1 MPALSLTLA
10 ASLLLLT
17 ALLVFP
23 RRRPAY
29 SHVRHTISE
38 LGEVGSRDGRAV
50 SLGVFMP
57 VGLLLGTVALL
68 TREAHPN
75 AALLAAC
82 VGVGYAVAA
91 FFPCDPGSPLEGSA
105 RQGVHNLGGAVE
117 YVGGTLALWRLGEGA
132 GVGYQV
138 ATVVVGL
145 ATVGLS
151 LRAFFP
157 VRGLIQR
164 VAEAVLFSGLTVA
177 LVW

>member
-1 MPALSLTLA
+1 MPALFLTLA
-10 ASLLLLT
+10 AWLLLLT

-29 SHVRHTISE
+29 SHTRHTISE
-38 LGEVGSRDGRAV
+38 LGEVGSRDGRMV
-50 SLGVFMP
+50 SLGVFLP
-57 VGLLLGTVALL
+57 IGLLLGAAALL
-68 TREAHPN
+68 AREANPN

-117 YVGGTLALWRLGEGA
+117 YVGGTLALWRLGEVNSA
-132 GVGYQV
+132 GYQV
-138 ATVVVGL
+138 AAGVVGL

-151 LRAFFP
+151 LPVFFP

-164 VAEAVLFSGLTVA
+164 VAEAALFGGLLLA
-177 LVW
+177 FWR